1 MASNVESR
9 RIRLIYRGVVQ
20 GVGFRPFI
28 YRSAVS
34 SGLTGY
40 VQNRRSE
47 VVVELEGPPRAI
59 ANFEVE
65 VSENLPGP
73 ARIDSVS
80 SEELPLQGDD
90 GFSILE
96 SAESRYTL
104 PPIPPDLALC
114 PDCRNELLDPRNR
127 RYLYP
132 FITCTACGPRYSIVE
147 DTPFDRERTSMVDFP
162 QCDDCRTEF
171 ENPAD
176 RRFHSQT
183 NSCEQC
189 GPRLRLEDAA
199 GTVVDGDPLVRTIEA
214 LARGRVVALQGIGGF
229 HLAADPRFPG
239 AVTRLREAKE
249 RARKPFALMCADS
262 EGIHHLCRVSDA
274 EDSLLESSIS
284 PIAILPLLREPPDYL
299 LGVSDIGTLGVM
311 LPYTPLHYLLF
322 HHPEVEIPYRH
333 LIMTSGNRGNEPI
346 LSTIEE
352 ARKTLAGVAELF
364 LVHNRRILFPTD
376 DSILRPSRGGPI
388 LLRRSRGYVPG
399 ALRLAKVVDAPTVA
413 AGSDLKSAPAI
424 AVEDGIVLAPHIGDL
439 AEPAGR
445 EAYERAIRRMI
456 DLYSIE
462 PARVVY
468 DLHPSYFSSAWALA
482 SGIPVKAPIQ
492 HHYAHVLSVMAEHGL
507 DECLGVAFDG
517 TGFGPD
523 GTVWG
528 GEFLRATRRSF
539 TRLGSFQTFAL
550 PGGEAAIRRP
560 LRIAAS
566 LFHRFDGA
574 PETSAIRDMPEPELT
589 LLAQMID
596 RKINTPLTSSV
607 GRLFDAAAAL
617 LGLVRE
623 VSYEGEGPM
632 KLESLAAASFD
643 DNSSAALDGVESAG
657 ELLLLSDSSTG
668 PFRIDPRPLLAR
680 LVETSSS
687 LRPGLRALL
696 FHQGIAASVLRGAI
710 RMREQTGINLLAL
723 SGGVFQNS
731 LLTGLALP
739 LLQAAGFE
747 VYLNRS
753 LPPGDGGLAA
763 GQIWYTGSPAEPLR
777 PPRSADL
784 HA

>member
-1 MASNVESR
+1 M
-9 RIRLIYRGVVQ
+9 Q

-28 YRSAVS
+28 YRSALS
-34 SGLTGY
+34 SGLSGY

-47 VVVELEGPPRAI
+47 VVAELEGAPGAI
-59 ANFEVE
+59 ARFERE

-73 ARIDSVS
+73 ARIDSVK
-80 SEELPLQGDD
+80 SEELSIQGGDD
-90 GFSILE
+90 FSILE

-114 PDCRNELLDPRNR
+114 PDCRDELLDPTNR

-183 NSCEQC
+183 NSCGEC

-199 GTVVDGDPLVRTIEA
+199 GSIVEGDPLVLTIEA
-214 LARGRVVALQGIGGF
+214 LARGKVVAVQGIGGF

-239 AVTRLREAKE
+239 AVARLRQAKG
-249 RARKPFALMCADS
+249 RVRKPFALMCADS
-262 EGIHHLCRVSDA
+262 EEVHRVCRVSDA
-274 EDSLLESSIS
+274 EESLLESSVS
-284 PIAILPLLREPPDYL
+284 PIAILPAARELPDFL

-322 HHPEVEIPYRH
+322 HHPEVDIPYRH

-346 LSTIEE
+346 LSSIEE
-352 ARKTLAGVAELF
+352 ARETLEEVAELF

-376 DSILRPSRGGPI
+376 DSILRPYRGGAI

-399 ALRLAKVVDAPTVA
+399 ALRLAEAVDAPTVA
-413 AGSDLKSAPAI
+413 AGGDLKSAPAI
-424 AVEDGIVLAPHIGDL
+424 AVEDGIVLAPHVGDL

-456 DLYSIE
+456 DLYSIAPE
-462 PARVVY
+462 RVVY

-482 SGIPVKAPIQ
+482 SEIPIKAPIQ

-507 DECLGVAFDG
+507 GECLGIAFDG

-528 GEFLRATRRSF
+528 GEFLHATRTNF
-539 TRLGSFQTFAL
+539 ARLGSFQTFAL
-550 PGGEAAIRRP
+550 PGGEAAIRHP
-560 LRIAAS
+560 IRIAAS
-566 LFHRFDGA
+566 LFHDFHGA
-574 PETSAIRDMPEPELT
+574 PEIEAIHEMPEPELT
-589 LLAQMID
+589 LLTQMIE
-596 RKINTPLTSSV
+596 RRINSPLTSSV
-607 GRLFDAAAAL
+607 GRVFDAAAAL

-632 KLESLAAASFD
+632 KLESLAAAAFD
-643 DNSSAALDGVESAG
+643 DDPAAAVEGVESAG
-657 ELLLLSDSSTG
+657 ELLLLLDSSTG
-668 PFRIDPRPLLAR
+668 PFRIDARPLLAR
-680 LVETSSS
+680 ILESSGS
-687 LRPGLRALL
+687 PPPARRALL
-696 FHQGIAASVLRGAI
+696 FHQGIAASVLRGAT

-723 SGGVFQNS
+723 SGGVFQNALLLRLVLS
-731 LLTGLALP
+731 LLRAE
-739 LLQAAGFE
+739 GFA
-747 VYLNRS
+747 VYLNRA

-763 GQIWYTGSPAEPLR
+763 GQIWYAGGPA
-777 PPRSADL
+777 
-784 HA
+784 